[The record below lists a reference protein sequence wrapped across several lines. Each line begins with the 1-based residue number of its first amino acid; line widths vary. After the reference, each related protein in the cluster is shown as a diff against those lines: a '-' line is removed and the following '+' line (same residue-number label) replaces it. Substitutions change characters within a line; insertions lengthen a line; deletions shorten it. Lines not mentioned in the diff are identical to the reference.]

1 MPIQVLEES
10 PTSIKLLVKGY
21 PLAVLNAIRRASLEL
36 APKMAVDFIA
46 VDRNDSTL
54 FNEVLAHRLA
64 MIPLTSEEALERY
77 APPEACMECT
87 PEEAEADKCVVDGKP
102 CYVRLIL
109 DASADGKQV
118 IVYSKDLK
126 SEDPDVRPVY
136 DNIPVVPLIGN
147 QVVKVVAY
155 ARLGRG
161 REHAKWMPA
170 TVAVV
175 KPILRGITVKE
186 TLCDE
191 ECQKECVKKCPEAF
205 ELKDGKLKLKEGTT
219 LSMLMYCIE
228 YVCEGKGIRSVF
240 EEDSYIFELETDGSL
255 SARRT
260 LAEAAKAVV
269 EKLKALKTH
278 LQSQEG

>member
-1 MPIQVLEES
+1 MPIQVLEEK
-10 PTSIKLLVKGY
+10 PVYIKLLVKGY
-21 PLAVLNAIRRASLEL
+21 PLAVLNAIRRATLEL

-54 FNEVLAHRLA
+54 FNEIIAHRLA

-102 CYVRLIL
+102 CYVRLYV
-109 DASADGKQV
+109 DASANGKQV
-118 IVYSKDLK
+118 IVYSKDIK
-126 SEDPDVRPVY
+126 SEDPDVKPVY
-136 DNIPVVPLIGN
+136 DNIPVVPLIGEQ
-147 QVVKVVAY
+147 QVKIIAY

-161 REHAKWMPA
+161 KEHAKWMPA

-175 KPILRGITVKE
+175 KPILKGISVKE
-186 TLCDE
+186 TLCGT
-191 ECQKECVKKCPEAF
+191 ECQKECAEKCPEAF

-228 YVCEGKGIRSVF
+228 YVCEGKGIRPVF
-240 EEDSYIFELETDGSL
+240 EEDAYTFELETDGSL
-255 SARRT
+255 TARRT
-260 LAEAAKAVV
+260 LVEAAKAVV
-269 EKLKALKTH
+269 EKLNALKTH
-278 LQSQEG
+278 LQSAEG